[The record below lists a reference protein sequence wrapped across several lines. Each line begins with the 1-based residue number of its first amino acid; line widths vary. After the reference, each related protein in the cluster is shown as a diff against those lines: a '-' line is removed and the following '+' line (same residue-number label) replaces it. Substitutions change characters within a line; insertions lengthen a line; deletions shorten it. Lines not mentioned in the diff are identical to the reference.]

1 MRRTL
6 QGERGIMRGVES
18 TQRRAGV
25 FFLLPLVLLMAV
37 FVFVP
42 EIGTIVLSVSTWK
55 GVGALKGNGIKN
67 FVQLTHD
74 KIFIQAV
81 VNTVRV
87 GAVSAVLALVIG
99 LALALSLQSV
109 GATESVLY
117 RTMLFIPVIL
127 PLTIVGLLFA
137 FVFNLETGILNQL
150 LRILGLGSVARAWLS
165 EPKVAIWSITFVEI
179 WKNAGLPM
187 LMIYASLI
195 TIPSSVY
202 EAAHIDGAT
211 RLQMIMRISLPLT
224 KPVIKMSLIYLFI
237 LGFRTYDLIYI
248 MTKGGPGRLTTTV
261 PIWMVETAYNFNNF
275 GYAASMGV
283 SLALVILVIVGISAF
298 VLRGESHEMS

>member
-1 MRRTL
+1 
-6 QGERGIMRGVES
+6 MRGVDT
-18 TQRRAGV
+18 TQRRAGY
-25 FFLLPLVLLMAV
+25 FFLLPLVLLMVV

-42 EIGTIVLSVSTWK
+42 EIGTIVLSFSTWK
-55 GVGALKGNGIKN
+55 GIGALKGAGLKN
-67 FVQLTHD
+67 FNLLIHD
-74 KIFIQAV
+74 RIFLQAV

-87 GAVSAVLALVIG
+87 GGVSAVIALILGLVI
-99 LALALSLQSV
+99 ALGLQSV
-109 GATESVLY
+109 SSTESVLY
-117 RTMLFIPVIL
+117 RTLLFIPVIL
-127 PLTIVGLLFA
+127 PLTIVGLLFE

-150 LRILGLGSVARAWLS
+150 LRVVGLGFIAKAWLS

-179 WKNAGLPM
+179 WKNTGLPM

-195 TIPSSVY
+195 TIPPSIY
-202 EAAHIDGAT
+202 EAAHIDGAS
-211 RLQMIMRISLPLT
+211 RLQMIRRISLPLT

-283 SLALVILVIVGISAF
+283 SLAIVVLAIVGVSAF
-298 VLRGESHEMS
+298 VLRGESHEMA

>member
-1 MRRTL
+1 
-6 QGERGIMRGVES
+6 MRGVES
-18 TQRRAGV
+18 TQRRAGLY
-25 FFLLPLVLLMAV
+25 FLLPLVLLMVV

-55 GVGALKGNGIKN
+55 GVGALKGNGIRN

-74 KIFIQAV
+74 KIFLQAV

-99 LALALSLQSV
+99 LVLALSLQSV

-117 RTMLFIPVIL
+117 RTVLFIPVIL

>member
-1 MRRTL
+1 
-6 QGERGIMRGVES
+6 MRGVD
-18 TQRRAGV
+18 TVQRRAG
-25 FFLLPLVLLMAV
+25 FYFMLPLVVLMLV

-42 EIGTIVLSVSTWK
+42 EIGTLVLSFSEWR
-55 GVGALKGNGIKN
+55 GIGALKGKGIRN
-67 FVQLTHD
+67 FVQLASD
-74 KIFIQAV
+74 RIFIQAL

-87 GAVSAVLALVIG
+87 GGVSALISLVIG
-99 LALALSLQSV
+99 LIVALSLQSL
-109 GATESVLY
+109 GSMESVLY
-117 RTMLFIPVIL
+117 RTIIFIPVIL

-137 FVFNLETGILNQL
+137 FVFDLETGILNQL
-150 LRILGLGSVARAWLS
+150 LRVLGLGFAARAWLS

-195 TIPSSVY
+195 TIPPSIY
-202 EAAHIDGAT
+202 EAAHIDGAS
-211 RLQMIMRISLPLT
+211 RLQMIRRISLPLT
-224 KPVIKMSLIYLFI
+224 KPVTRMSLIYLFI

-283 SLALVILVIVGISAF
+283 TLAIVILLIVGVSGFA
-298 VLRGESHEMS
+298 LRGESYEMS

>member
-1 MRRTL
+1 M
-6 QGERGIMRGVES
+6 
-18 TQRRAGV
+18 
-25 FFLLPLVLLMAV
+25 LPLVILMVV
-37 FVFVP
+37 FVFTP
-42 EIGTIVLSVSTWK
+42 EIGTIVLSFSDWK
-55 GVGALKGNGIKN
+55 GIGALKPHGIAN
-67 FVQLTHD
+67 FVQLVND
-74 KIFIQAV
+74 KIFLQSL

-87 GAVSAVLALVIG
+87 GAISAVIALVIG
-99 LALALSLQSV
+99 LAVAISLQSV
-109 GATESVLY
+109 SATESVLY

-127 PLTIVGLLFA
+127 PLTIVGLLFE

-150 LRILGLGSVARAWLS
+150 LRVVGLGSVARAWLS

-195 TIPSSVY
+195 TIPPSIY
-202 EAAHIDGAT
+202 EAAHIDGAS
-211 RLQMIMRISLPLT
+211 RLQMIYRISLPLT
-224 KPVIKMSLIYLFI
+224 KPVIKMTLIYLFI

-261 PIWMVETAYNFNNF
+261 PIWMVETAYNFNDF

-283 SLALVILVIVGISAF
+283 SLAIVILLIVGVSAF
-298 VLRGESHEMS
+298 ALRGDSYEMS